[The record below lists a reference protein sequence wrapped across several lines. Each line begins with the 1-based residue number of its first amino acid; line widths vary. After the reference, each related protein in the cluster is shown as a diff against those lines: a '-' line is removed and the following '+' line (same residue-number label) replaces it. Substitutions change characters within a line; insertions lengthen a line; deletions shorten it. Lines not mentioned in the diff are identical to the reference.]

1 MSAAQSKDPEEEDAV
16 LQRAILNH
24 LLDEHPSLLGRSDLI
39 REIPTGLEG
48 WAHRDAIERG
58 IAELT
63 KRNLVDW
70 LDDYVLPTR
79 PAVYCRILGA
89 A

>member
-1 MSAAQSKDPEEEDAV
+1 MSAARLKDTEEEDGD

-24 LLDEHPSLLGRSDLI
+24 VLDEHPSLLRRSDLV
-39 REIPTGLEG
+39 RELPSGLEE

-63 KRNLVDW
+63 KRRLLDC

-79 PAVYCRILGA
+79 PAVYCRVLGA

>member
-1 MSAAQSKDPEEEDAV
+1 MSAARLKHPEEEDSA
-16 LQRAILNH
+16 LQLAILNH
-24 LLDEHPSLLGRSDLI
+24 VLNEHPSLLRRADLV
-39 REIPTGLEG
+39 RELPSGLEE
-48 WAHRDAIERG
+48 WAHRDAVERG
-58 IAELT
+58 IAELI
-63 KRNLVDW
+63 KRRLLDR